1 MSSIHKLVNKL
12 KAGKHDGNE
21 GIVSDCLLHISNKL
35 FVFIALLFKMI
46 IVHSY
51 VPNDLL
57 IGTMFPLP
65 KVRGLTTVSDKY
77 RAITLSGCVLKLL
90 DLLILRDDAE
100 YMKTDKLQF
109 GFKEHSST
117 TPCTF
122 TLLKICEHFTQKK
135 STACC

>member
-1 MSSIHKLVNKL
+1 MEVIECEINNNINRDLLKFICTDCECLSVSSIHKLVNKL

-77 RAITLSGCVLKLL
+77 G
-90 DLLILRDDAE
+90 
-100 YMKTDKLQF
+100 Q
-109 GFKEHSST
+109 
-117 TPCTF
+117 
-122 TLLKICEHFTQKK
+122 
-135 STACC
+135 